1 MISQEQFKTK
11 PYKHQIKSLDLGWD
25 KSSFALFMEMGT
37 GKSKVLLDNIT
48 MLARRKKINFAFI
61 IAPKGVYRNWI
72 SKEIPE
78 HFSEDI
84 KYECIFWKSNMNQT
98 EKKYWV
104 SFWKNPPKDTFIIFV
119 MNVEAFSTTRA
130 FKNADIIST
139 MFAAK
144 GLIALEESTT
154 IKNPKAKRTKAL
166 LKISSKFPY
175 KRILTGSPVTNSPL
189 DLFSQCEFLGENML
203 GFSSYYAFRARHAVL
218 NNRQMGSHSF
228 QQVVGYRHIE
238 ELTRKIDTFSFR
250 VLKDECLDL
259 PNKIYTS
266 RYVYMTSEQVKM
278 YEEIRKKAVLMLEND
293 EFVSTPMMITQM
305 LRLQQILSGHLKSD
319 DGKLITFPTRRLDE
333 LLEICDETSNKVIIW
348 SRFRYDII
356 TIVKALNSKYKGTV
370 AKSFFGDTS
379 DNDREEIVREFQD
392 INSELRF
399 MVGNPSTAGRGLT
412 LTAANTVIYYAND
425 FNLET
430 RMQSEDRCHRIGQHY
445 PVTYIDLICEGTID
459 EKIVNSL
466 RNKIKLS
473 AEVLGENIKEW
484 LKISKK

>member
-144 GLIALEESTT
+144 GLIALDESTT

-166 LKISSKFPY
+166 LISSKFPY

-189 DLFSQCEFLGENML
+189 DLFSQCEFLGKNML

>member
-144 GLIALEESTT
+144 GLIALDESTT

-189 DLFSQCEFLGENML
+189 DLFSQCEFLGKNML

-278 YEEIRKKAVLMLEND
+278 YEEIRKKDEEN
-293 EFVSTPMMITQM
+293 
-305 LRLQQILSGHLKSD
+305 K
-319 DGKLITFPTRRLDE
+319 
-333 LLEICDETSNKVIIW
+333 NKNISLVFHIW
-348 SRFRYDII
+348 
-356 TIVKALNSKYKGTV
+356 
-370 AKSFFGDTS
+370 
-379 DNDREEIVREFQD
+379 
-392 INSELRF
+392 
-399 MVGNPSTAGRGLT
+399 M
-412 LTAANTVIYYAND
+412 
-425 FNLET
+425 
-430 RMQSEDRCHRIGQHY
+430 
-445 PVTYIDLICEGTID
+445 
-459 EKIVNSL
+459 
-466 RNKIKLS
+466 
-473 AEVLGENIKEW
+473 
-484 LKISKK
+484 